1 MQQTGI
7 RMEKNQ
13 QVRMPNDLYLA
24 TRDDPTP
31 DRFQTVTSISSLE
44 RRKPQR

>member
-31 DRFQTVTSISSLE
+31 DRFQTVTRISSRE

>member
-1 MQQTGI
+1 
-7 RMEKNQ
+7 
-13 QVRMPNDLYLA
+13 MPNDLYLA

-31 DRFQTVTSISSLE
+31 DRFQTVTSLSSPE